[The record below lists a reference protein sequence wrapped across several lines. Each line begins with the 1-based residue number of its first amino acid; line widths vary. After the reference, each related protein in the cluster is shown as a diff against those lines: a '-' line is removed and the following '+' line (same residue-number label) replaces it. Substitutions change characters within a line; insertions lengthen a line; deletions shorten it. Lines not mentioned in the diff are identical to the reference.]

1 MKRFMIVVQALGT
14 QMKTKWSCMG
24 GLLVW
29 MVILLSCSGN
39 KKAADSCTSSSETI
53 CFDELKK
60 KHLSE
65 LFAKEDAQYI
75 LLEGEGFGRIDKI
88 KVAKDRVYVLDSHM
102 MSLTVHDM
110 GGRLLAKVGTRGQGP
125 QEYVHLTDFD
135 VDSRGRVFVLDGSQN
150 KLLSYTDSYV
160 CTEVFRLPFQ
170 ADIVAALENDSLLF
184 GLSSWNEG
192 EGKGRKVAKTDRH
205 GAVGKTFLDYDEY
218 TDAGYWISS
227 YLFAE
232 AESGLAYN
240 QTIDNAIYL
249 FSPEGELQ
257 SSVQLDFGSENVPD
271 KDKVDIETK
280 LKSYD
285 HYSLI
290 RKVMAVTD
298 AHIIGFLWQH
308 RQKKLFV
315 IDRLS
320 GTCYLSDAVAD
331 TDRRLGCG
339 YSRGAVI
346 SYLDEESEALP
357 DSVNAFIRDE
367 GMVLAVQPVPCSGT
381 SISVSGR

>member
-1 MKRFMIVVQALGT
+1 MRLRYII
-14 QMKTKWSCMG
+14 
-24 GLLVW
+24 GLLFLLACGESYKESK
-29 MVILLSCSGN
+29 ILPL
-39 KKAADSCTSSSETI
+39 ETI
-53 CFDELKK
+53 VFDNLEKQPI
-60 KHLSE
+60 SS
-65 LFAKEDAQYI
+65 LFSKQNTKYI
-75 LLEGEGFGRIDKI
+75 LLESIEFRRIDKI
-88 KVAKDRVYVLDSHM
+88 KSLNERIYILDSHM
-102 MSLTVHDM
+102 ASLTVYDTSGH
-110 GGRLLAKVGTRGQGP
+110 LLAKVGTRGQGP

-135 VDSRGRVFVLDGSQN
+135 VDSRGRVFVLDGRQN
-150 KLLSYTDSYV
+150 KLLCYNDSYE
-160 CTEVFRLPFQ
+160 CTEVSRLPFQ
-170 ADIVAALENDSLLF
+170 ADIVAALDNDSLLF

-280 LKSYD
+280 LKNYD

-315 IDRLS
+315 IDRLL

-339 YSRGAVI
+339 YSRGAVF
-346 SYLDEESEALP
+346 SYLDEESEELP